1 MQPQSPRFVTTTA
14 GGGGG
19 NNPKK
24 SPRGTATAFGG
35 GGGAH
40 RSTSVAG
47 AAAMMKEPLGMYW
60 VRKTRASSGSIGNIL
75 QHTERLHHE
84 VVQAIRCGQDSIIAF
99 QLRLSVDDELR
110 YEAFMTFVKDKLLWF
125 PLVPGETDPPADSLF
140 KPSVDAGYTL
150 HGRFRP
156 LLLWIV
162 GQGLAYKLKSEKCIG
177 IFSLV
182 VYWSPDTIRP
192 MCDDETL
199 VKYYLTSRLAIT
211 EEKQIL
217 HFRSVI
223 KNAMD
228 AGQCTASLC
237 ILYKGKEGYTT
248 SGCEAAAGNN
258 KCAADNN
265 DATTAGGGGGV
276 NLRYLCKDAKHF
288 LTNAPVAEGMEY
300 MINEK
305 YEPILQMVVDKE
317 KLQWTLRSINEE
329 TMILTAVW
337 M

>member
-1 MQPQSPRFVTTTA
+1 
-14 GGGGG
+14 
-19 NNPKK
+19 
-24 SPRGTATAFGG
+24 
-35 GGGAH
+35 
-40 RSTSVAG
+40 
-47 AAAMMKEPLGMYW
+47 
-60 VRKTRASSGSIGNIL
+60 
-75 QHTERLHHE
+75 
-84 VVQAIRCGQDSIIAF
+84 VQAIRCGQDSIIAF

-192 MCDDETL
+192 MCEDETL
-199 VKYYLTSRLAIT
+199 IKYYLTSRLAIT

-248 SGCEAAAGNN
+248 SGSEAAAGNN
-258 KCAADNN
+258 ECNTTTDNN
-265 DATTAGGGGGV
+265 DATTTAAACGGGGGGV

-288 LTNAPVAEGMEY
+288 LTNAPVAEGTEY